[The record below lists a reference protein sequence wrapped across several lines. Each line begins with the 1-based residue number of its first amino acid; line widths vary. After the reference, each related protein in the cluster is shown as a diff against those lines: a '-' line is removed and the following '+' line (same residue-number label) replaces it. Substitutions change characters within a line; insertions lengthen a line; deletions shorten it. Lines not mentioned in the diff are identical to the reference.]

1 MTDAPPGWRLQIF
14 ESLDSTS
21 SLCRQLAEAG
31 EPERLAVVARR
42 QSAGRGT
49 QGRGW
54 VSPPGN
60 LYMSVLLRPT
70 EPARAVAQWSLLA
83 AVALADAV
91 AAAMSDPSGLRLKWP
106 NDLVVGGAKLAGILS
121 ESALDADGRL
131 AWLVVGFGVNV
142 ATAPDVPGR
151 ETTSLGGTVEAA
163 ALVPPVLRNLDRL
176 RTQRLR
182 DGFGPIR
189 AAWLERAP
197 ELGTHL
203 TVRAGDQPAVGGAFA
218 GLNDDGQLLL
228 SAGGRVRA
236 FAAGETG

>member
-1 MTDAPPGWRLQIF
+1 MIDPPPGWRLRRY
-14 ESLDSTS
+14 EALDSTS

-31 EPERLAVVARR
+31 EPERLAIVARR

-49 QGRGW
+49 QGRSW

-60 LYMSVLLRPT
+60 LFLSVLLRPT
-70 EPARAVAQWSLLA
+70 EPARAVAQWSLLG
-83 AVALADAV
+83 AVALAEAV
-91 AAAMSDPSGLRLKWP
+91 ADFAPSVRLKWP
-106 NDLVVGGAKLAGILS
+106 NDLMVDGAKLAGILS
-121 ESALDADGRL
+121 ESALDAEGRL

-151 ETTSLGGTVEAA
+151 LTTSLGDVIDAD
-163 ALVPPVLRNLDRL
+163 ALVAPILRNLDRL
-176 RTQRLR
+176 RLARLR

-189 AAWLERAP
+189 AAWLARAP

-203 TVRAGDQPAVGGAFA
+203 TIRAGGRPVVGGAFA
-218 GLNDDGQLLL
+218 GLDDDGQLLL

-236 FAAGETG
+236 FAVGEIA

>member
-1 MTDAPPGWRLQIF
+1 MIDPPPGWRLRAF
-14 ESLDSTS
+14 EALDSTS

-31 EPERLAVVARR
+31 EPERLAIVARR
-42 QSAGRGT
+42 QNAGRGT
-49 QGRGW
+49 QGRSW

-60 LYMSVLLRPT
+60 LYLSVLLRPT

-83 AVALADAV
+83 AVALAEAV
-91 AAAMSDPSGLRLKWP
+91 ATVVPAVRLKWP
-106 NDLVVGGAKLAGILS
+106 NDLVVDGAKLAGILC
-121 ESALDADGRL
+121 ESALDVDGGL

-151 ETTSLGGTVEAA
+151 ATTSLGGAVTAD
-163 ALVPPVLRNLDRL
+163 ALVAPILRNLDRL
-176 RTQRLR
+176 RLERLR

-189 AAWLERAP
+189 AAWLARAP

-203 TVRAGDQPAVGGAFA
+203 TIRAGDRPIVGGAFA
-218 GLNDDGQLLL
+218 GLDDDGQLLL

-236 FAAGETG
+236 FAAGETA

>member
-1 MTDAPPGWRLQIF
+1 MIGPPPGWRLQQF
-14 ESLDSTS
+14 EALDSTS

-31 EPERLAVVARR
+31 EPERLAIVARR
-42 QSAGRGT
+42 QNAGRGT
-49 QGRGW
+49 QGRSW

-60 LYMSVLLRPT
+60 LFLSVLLRPT

-83 AVALADAV
+83 AVALAEAV
-91 AAAMSDPSGLRLKWP
+91 AAYAPTVRLKWP
-106 NDLVVGGAKLAGILS
+106 NDLVVEGAKLAGILC

-142 ATAPDVPGR
+142 GTAPDVPGR
-151 ETTSLGGTVEAA
+151 ATTSLGGVVAA
-163 ALVPPVLRNLDRL
+163 HALVAPILGNLDRL
-176 RTQRLR
+176 RLDRLR

-189 AAWLERAP
+189 AAWLARAP

-203 TVRAGDQPAVGGAFA
+203 TIRAGDRPMVGGAFA
-218 GLNDDGQLLL
+218 GLDDDGRLLL

-236 FAAGETG
+236 FAAGETA